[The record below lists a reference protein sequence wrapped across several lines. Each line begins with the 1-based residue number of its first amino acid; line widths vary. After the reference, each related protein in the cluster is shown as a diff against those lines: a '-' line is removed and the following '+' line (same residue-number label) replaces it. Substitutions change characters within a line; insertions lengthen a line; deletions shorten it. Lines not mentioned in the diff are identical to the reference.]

1 MLMHLRKSLRQNRLR
16 IALVASLVITVAAA
30 TAYQGGIEA
39 AAAAQSQQ
47 ADSSLAAELTRAS
60 QIGLTQDEIAP
71 FVQARR
77 AITGGVPP
85 IALLF
90 FNFQRIGFFEQNR
103 QASSLRAD
111 ELRDL
116 EAAITGR
123 TRQEATAAVNELA
136 ERLARARALAVDAE
150 DLAPFEP
157 LVSEAQAA
165 LDKAALP
172 KEYRPLKTQAHETSA
187 KLTTLVQAQE
197 ADNARIAALAA
208 EAAAEN
214 HGDLAL
220 ARQNGQEALGQAR
233 FDLQT
238 ADLLKTAP
246 GRLPRYVEQG
256 AARLQGAQSLAD
268 VESATGL
275 LRFRGAQ
282 VAAALEANA
291 PAKAITISLTEQ
303 RLRAFER
310 GRLVWWSYVT
320 TGRPGLET
328 STGSWT
334 VLRKNSP
341 WTMQSPWPKELPD
354 GRPDPRWYPDSKVQQ
369 VMWFTDSGEGMHDA
383 PWRSVYGPGTNFP
396 HGDID
401 PGAPTGTH
409 GCVNLATGRMPW
421 LWNWTPLGTPVV
433 VY

>member
-1 MLMHLRKSLRQNRLR
+1 MQLRQSLLRNRLR
-16 IALVASLVITVAAA
+16 IALVTALVTAVAAA
-30 TAYQGGIEA
+30 TVYQGRVEA
-39 AAAAQSQQ
+39 VAAAQWQE
-47 ADSSLAAELTRAS
+47 ADSSLASELAHAN
-60 QIGLTQDEIAP
+60 QIGLTRDELAP
-71 FVQARR
+71 FVQAQR
-77 AITGGVPP
+77 AISGSVPP
-85 IALLF
+85 VALLF
-90 FNFQRIGFFEQNR
+90 FNSQRIGFFQQNR
-103 QASSLRAD
+103 QASSLRAA
-111 ELRDL
+111 ELRAL

-123 TRQEATAAVNELA
+123 TRDQAAVAVKELA
-136 ERLARARALAVDAE
+136 EQFARGRALGVDSE

-157 LVSEAQAA
+157 LVSETQGA

-172 KEYRPLKTQAHETSA
+172 KEYRLLKAHAQEMTT
-187 KLTTLVQAQE
+187 KLAPLVQAQE
-197 ADNARIAALAA
+197 SDNARVAALTA
-208 EAAAEN
+208 EAAAQN
-214 HGDLAL
+214 HGDVAL
-220 ARQNGQEALGQAR
+220 ARQNAQEALAQAR

-238 ADLLKTAP
+238 ADLLKIAL

-256 AARLQGAQSLAD
+256 ADRLPGAQSLAE
-268 VESATGL
+268 VEGLTGL
-275 LRFRGAQ
+275 LRFRDAQ
-282 VAAALEANA
+282 VAAVLEASA

-310 GRLVWWSYVT
+310 GKLVWWSWVT

-328 STGSWT
+328 SIGTWS
-334 VLRKNSP
+334 VLRKNTP

-383 PWRSVYGPGTNFP
+383 PWRSVYGPGTNFS
-396 HGDID
+396 HADID

-421 LWNWTPLGTPVV
+421 LWNWTPLGTPVI